1 MRLKGKVAIITG
13 AAAGMGAATA
23 RLFAREG
30 AQLLLTDID
39 EKDGPAV
46 AADIVRANGDA
57 RFEKHDVSKEA
68 DWQRV
73 ADAALAAYG
82 RIDILINTAGISGSI
97 PDKLDL
103 DMWDRQF
110 SINARGMFLGGRA
123 VVPTM
128 QQQSSG
134 SIVNISSI
142 SGVVGQAYVH
152 MGYNAAKGAV
162 RTMTKAAAVQYAP
175 DNVRVNS
182 VHPGIMPPMRT
193 SKLTADPA
201 VREKMIRAVPMRREG
216 RIEEVAYANL
226 FLASDEA
233 SYITGV
239 ELMVDGGYTAS

>member
-1 MRLKGKVAIITG
+1 MRLKDKVAIITG

-30 AQLLLTDID
+30 AKLVLTDID

-46 AADIVRANGDA
+46 AADIVRTNGHA
-57 RFEKHDVSKEA
+57 RFEKHDVSSDT
-68 DWQRV
+68 DWQRIV
-73 ADAALAAYG
+73 DSALAAYG
-82 RIDILINTAGISGSI
+82 RIDILINNAGVSGSI

-110 SINARGMFLGGRA
+110 SINARGNFLGIRA
-123 VVPTM
+123 VVSTM
-128 QQQSSG
+128 QKQKSG

-152 MGYNAAKGAV
+152 MAYNAAKGAV

-201 VREKMIRAVPMRREG
+201 VRDKMIRAVPMRREG

-239 ELMVDGGYTAS
+239 ELMVDGGFTAV

>member
-1 MRLKGKVAIITG
+1 MRLKDKVAIITG

-30 AQLLLTDID
+30 AKLVLTDID

-46 AADIVRANGDA
+46 AADIVRTNGDA
-57 RFEKHDVSKEA
+57 RFEKHDVSSDT
-68 DWQRV
+68 DWQRIV
-73 ADAALAAYG
+73 DSALAAYG
-82 RIDILINTAGISGSI
+82 RIDILINNAGVSGSI

-110 SINARGMFLGGRA
+110 SINARGNFLGIRA

-128 QQQSSG
+128 QKQMSG

-152 MGYNAAKGAV
+152 MAYNAAKGAV

-175 DNVRVNS
+175 ENIRVNS

-201 VREKMIRAVPMRREG
+201 VRDKMIRAVPMRREG

-239 ELMVDGGYTAS
+239 ELMVDGGYTAM

>member
-1 MRLKGKVAIITG
+1 MRLKDKVAIITG

-30 AQLLLTDID
+30 AKLLLTDID
-39 EKDGPAV
+39 DKDGPAV
-46 AADIVRANGDA
+46 AADIVRTNGNA

-73 ADAALAAYG
+73 VDAALAAYG
-82 RIDILINTAGISGSI
+82 RIDILINNAGISGSI

-103 DMWDRQF
+103 EMWDRQF
-110 SINARGMFLGGRA
+110 SINARGNFLGLRA
-123 VVPTM
+123 VIPVM
-128 QQQSSG
+128 QKQKAG
-134 SIVNISSI
+134 AIVNISSI
-142 SGVVGQAYVH
+142 SGVVGQEYVH

-175 DNVRVNS
+175 EGIRVNS
-182 VHPGIMPPMRT
+182 VHPGILPPMRT

-201 VREKMIRAVPMRREG
+201 MREKMVRAVPMRRAGEVD
-216 RIEEVAYANL
+216 EVAYANL

-239 ELMVDGGYTAS
+239 ELMVDGGYTAM

>member
-1 MRLKGKVAIITG
+1 MRLKDKVAIITG

-30 AQLLLTDID
+30 AKLMLTDID
-39 EKDGPAV
+39 DKDGPAV
-46 AADIVRANGDA
+46 AADIVRTNGTA
-57 RFEKHDVSKEA
+57 RFEKHDVSSDA
-68 DWQRV
+68 DWQRIV
-73 ADAALAAYG
+73 DATLAAYG
-82 RIDILINTAGISGSI
+82 RIDILINNAGISGSI

-110 SINARGMFLGGRA
+110 SINARGNFLGIRA

-128 QQQSSG
+128 QKQQAG

-152 MGYNAAKGAV
+152 MAYNAAKGAV

-216 RIEEVAYANL
+216 RIEEVANANL

-239 ELMVDGGYTAS
+239 ELMVDGGYTAM

>member
-1 MRLKGKVAIITG
+1 MRLKDKVAIITG

-30 AQLLLTDID
+30 AIVVLTDVD
-39 EKDGPAV
+39 DKDGPTV
-46 AADIVRANGDA
+46 AADIVRANGTA
-57 RFEKHDVSKEA
+57 RFEKHDVSNDT
-68 DWQRV
+68 DWQRI
-73 ADAALAAYG
+73 AHATLTAYG
-82 RIDILINTAGISGSI
+82 RIDILINNAGVSGSI

-110 SINARGMFLGGRA
+110 AINARGNFLGIRA

-128 QQQSSG
+128 QKQKSG

-152 MGYNAAKGAV
+152 MAYNAAKGAV

-216 RIEEVAYANL
+216 RIEEVANANL

-239 ELMVDGGYTAS
+239 ELMVDGGYTAM